1 MDQALID
8 KWKRDMAALKKQ
20 WRAWLEINR
29 PFFEEHGRRARAFAV
44 GVVKGESGKA
54 EALQADAPGN
64 EDTKGEALAFA
75 MGVAAGPVL
84 RARLWALALEL
95 IAGAK
100 APDWIREIIRAM
112 LESIIPKK

>member
-1 MDQALID
+1 LID
-8 KWKRDMAALKKQ
+8 KWKKDLAVLKKQ
-20 WRAWLEINR
+20 WRAWIEINR
-29 PFFEEHGRRARAFAV
+29 PFFEEHERRARAFAI
-44 GVVKGESGKA
+44 GVVKGEAGKQD
-54 EALQADAPGN
+54 ALQTDAPGN

-75 MGVAAGPVL
+75 MGCAAGPIL

-100 APDWIREIIRAM
+100 APDWLREIIKAM